1 MASSA
6 SSECFFSTKT
16 FQPRYQ
22 TQCTSAVN
30 KANTIKQSEH
40 VSHRMR
46 PAGIMFCEASNRDE
60 VNTMGVS
67 PRGFPR
73 GSREIQNGR
82 WAFLLVHTWSLPS
95 QAEPL
100 GLPLLSGPSSL
111 LLSGQLTNGVG
122 KLGVVAAYV
131 DPTDT
136 RPAFTYWYA
145 WVTSVKEQWEGSIS
159 SQVLLTSLPKN
170 NNSI

>member
-1 MASSA
+1 M
-6 SSECFFSTKT
+6 CL
-16 FQPRYQ
+16 
-22 TQCTSAVN
+22 
-30 KANTIKQSEH
+30 
-40 VSHRMR
+40 
-46 PAGIMFCEASNRDE
+46 AGIMFCEASNRDE

-111 LLSGQLTNGVG
+111 PLSGQLTNGVG

-145 WVTSVKEQWEGSIS
+145 WVRNNEKGASHPKYCWRLCQKTTIVFKFCIFTS
-159 SQVLLTSLPKN
+159 KN
-170 NNSI
+170 ENAAFYPRLY